1 MEGYPNLELRLR
13 KTTGNSQRSTALL
26 FEELFEWMMIAK
38 SGAAQTQ
45 REFDEA
51 PTQTVNFL
59 WTENRECLTQGLNRF
74 N

>member
-1 MEGYPNLELRLR
+1 
-13 KTTGNSQRSTALL
+13 LL